1 MSWFKK
7 DKAHE
12 RYYLLPGMGG
22 RSLHR
27 KQMMMLRWSIAVGLV
42 FSALVGVAIYYFDAA
57 RP

>member
-1 MSWFKK
+1 MSWFRR
-7 DKAHE
+7 DKAHQ

-42 FSALVGVAIYYFDAA
+42 FSALLAGAIYYFNSA